1 MPPELRNQVYELVA
15 ANASLRIISG
25 KKLVAAYQALHVE
38 HYPKSERAGL
48 KWYVGGTPM
57 ANIKVP
63 IVDVAPFLATATARN
78 PLNSV
83 SRQLRAEFP
92 PLGET
97 FSGSEHLFV
106 LDNFNLKQ
114 MELIAGS
121 IRVLDSEARQR
132 DPSITFAY
140 HMCFAT
146 DDDAVSSAEKLCLYV
161 QEKGRVPPRL
171 EYIAHPNDKGAGQ
184 DWPDTVTSTTHLC
197 NVCGCASVQSRK

>member
-1 MPPELRNQVYELVA
+1 
-15 ANASLRIISG
+15 
-25 KKLVAAYQALHVE
+25 
-38 HYPKSERAGL
+38 
-48 KWYVGGTPM
+48 M

-63 IVDVAPFLATATARN
+63 IVDVAPFLATATARH

-92 PLGET
+92 PLGEM

-140 HMCFAT
+140 HICFAT
-146 DDDAVSSAEKLCLYV
+146 DNDAVSSAEKLCLYV
-161 QEKGRVPPRL
+161 QEKGRVPPGL
-171 EYIAHPNDKGAGQ
+171 EYIAHRMTKAQVKTGLTPVQAQ
-184 DWPDTVTSTTHLC
+184 RIYTTFADVRRC
-197 NVCGCASVQSRK
+197 NRGSEEALRPITFLENLFERKIQLHRPQGLGRWGMCA